1 MFITTQLFLF
11 LANNMEF
18 YDSTVLKFLSLEI
31 FIFNKYFS
39 LFMSHDFFIFK
50 RNFCYNVFRF
60 VMFSVITTIN
70 RNKHLKTKLL
80 KNEEDILFMLRHLD
94 YVKTSS
100 FFIFHCP
107 TEIVTSPSK
116 TYSCRSLSKY

>member
-1 MFITTQLFLF
+1 
-11 LANNMEF
+11 
-18 YDSTVLKFLSLEI
+18 
-31 FIFNKYFS
+31 
-39 LFMSHDFFIFK
+39 
-50 RNFCYNVFRF
+50 
-60 VMFSVITTIN
+60 MFSVITTIN

-107 TEIVTSPSK
+107 TKIVTSPSK